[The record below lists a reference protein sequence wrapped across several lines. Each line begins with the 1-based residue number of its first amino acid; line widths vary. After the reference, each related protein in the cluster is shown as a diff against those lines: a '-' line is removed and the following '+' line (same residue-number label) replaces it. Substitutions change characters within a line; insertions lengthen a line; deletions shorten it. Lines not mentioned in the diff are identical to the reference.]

1 VVGTSVVAR
10 AAPDGY
16 TLLLGNASTL
26 AMAPG
31 LYKNIAYDPV
41 RSFAPIT
48 LIAHS
53 ANVLVVHPSVPA
65 TSISAVIA
73 LARAKPGQLNY
84 GSAGSGNSTHLAA
97 ELFKLMAGVNLVHVP
112 YKGTPQLMTELLA
125 GQIQMSFTS
134 LVSSLPHIK
143 QGRLRALGV
152 TSLQR
157 AASLPEL
164 PTISESGL
172 KGYEVTVWQGIVA
185 PAGTPDP
192 IIAELNR
199 QIVKILQSPD
209 MRERLAVQGLES
221 APNTPAQF
229 GAYIAAEVT
238 KWTKVIKQAGIV
250 AD

>member
-1 VVGTSVVAR
+1 
-10 AAPDGY
+10 
-16 TLLLGNASTL
+16 
-26 AMAPG
+26 MAPG
-31 LYKNIAYDPV
+31 LYKQLGYDPV

-48 LIAHS
+48 LIANS

-65 TSISAVIA
+65 ASIPALIA

-97 ELFKLMAGVNLVHVP
+97 ELFKMMAGVNLVHVP
-112 YKGTPQLMTELLA
+112 YKGTPQMLTELLA

-134 LVSSLPHIK
+134 LVSALPHIK
-143 QGRLRALGV
+143 QGRLRALAV

-172 KGYEVTVWQGIVA
+172 KGYELTVWQGLVA
-185 PAGTPDP
+185 PAGTPQP
-192 IIAELNR
+192 VIAQLNR
-199 QIVKILQSPD
+199 EIARILEAPE
-209 MRERLAVQGLES
+209 MRERLATQGLEP
-221 APNTPAQF
+221 AANTPAQF
-229 GAYIAAEVT
+229 GAHIAAEVA
-238 KWTKVIKQAGIV
+238 KWTKVIRHAGIT